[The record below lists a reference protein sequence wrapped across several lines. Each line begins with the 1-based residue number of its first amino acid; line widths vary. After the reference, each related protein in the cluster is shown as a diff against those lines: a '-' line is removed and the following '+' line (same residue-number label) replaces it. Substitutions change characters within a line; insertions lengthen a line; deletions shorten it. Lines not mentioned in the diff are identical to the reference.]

1 MLRTH
6 KPQCF
11 AWFFSLTRT
20 ITHVPP
26 QGETPHVPNNPNQNA
41 NSQDQKLSCWTKSTA
56 LVHKKIFPND
66 KCEPTDH
73 RRWKMEWY
81 TLNNDYLELWLALL
95 PWAVQNQAVESAL
108 LQTKRI
114 YLSIRCDNFF
124 FRMKSS
130 QPACSQAHAPPR
142 HFESVPNA
150 PTADHYFKKKGKKG
164 TERSS
169 CMIHFVKSVLLIESE
184 FVLWWHTQAHKQ
196 FGHY

>member
-1 MLRTH
+1 MLKKRKKKKICCKTTGAQNTNPSALH
-6 KPQCF
+6 G
-11 AWFFSLTRT
+11 FSL
-20 ITHVPP
+20 
-26 QGETPHVPNNPNQNA
+26 
-41 NSQDQKLSCWTKSTA
+41 SQEQLPMFRRRKKHHMCQTTQIKMLIVKIKS
-56 LVHKKIFPND
+56 LVVGPRVLPWYPKKKIFPND

-73 RRWKMEWY
+73 RCWKMEWY
-81 TLNNDYLELWLALL
+81 TLNNEYLKLWSALL

-150 PTADHYFKKKGKKG
+150 STADHYFKKKREKG
-164 TERSS
+164 DR
-169 CMIHFVKSVLLIESE
+169 VLFLYDP
-184 FVLWWHTQAHKQ
+184 FC
-196 FGHY
+196 